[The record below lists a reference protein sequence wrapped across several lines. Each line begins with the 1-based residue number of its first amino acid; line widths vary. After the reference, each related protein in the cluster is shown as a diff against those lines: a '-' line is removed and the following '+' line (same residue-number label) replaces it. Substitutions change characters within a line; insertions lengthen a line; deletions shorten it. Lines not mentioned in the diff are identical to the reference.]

1 MSRKACYIFSSA
13 PSQGATNIRDNGSRF
28 TVQMN
33 YPLFIP
39 NGAKNATCEVVQA
52 NIWNTSPNIS
62 PQFNNDM
69 FVAFDGTNTIYI
81 KIDKGLY
88 DIQTLVA
95 QLELQ
100 WDSYLVLDGKT
111 AASIPWANLFTMT
124 GNDSTQK
131 VSIQFETD
139 SKINTYIDWTQ
150 STVRSIL
157 GFDILS
163 PTKPLVSK
171 GSLTAPY
178 IADFNNLN
186 AYYIH
191 SDLVG
196 QGIPTNSLYGQV
208 ISVIPVTAAPGNLI
222 VYQGQYENLFADCDN
237 LIGSINGRSTFSF
250 WLTTE
255 NNQVIDMNGEEYS
268 FTLLFKWDV

>member
-1 MSRKACYIFSSA
+1 MSRKACYIFSSS
-13 PSQGATNIRDNGSRF
+13 PSQGASNIRDNASRF

-39 NGAKNATCEVVQA
+39 NGSKNATCEVVQA

-62 PQFNNDM
+62 PSFDNDM
-69 FVAFDGTNTIYI
+69 FVAYDGTNMIYI

-88 DIQTLVA
+88 DIQTLTA

-100 WDSYLVLDGKT
+100 WDSYLASDGKT
-111 AASIPWANLFTMT
+111 AAKISWANLFTIT

-139 SKINTYIDWTQ
+139 NKTDTYIDWKQ
-150 STVRSIL
+150 STIRDIL
-157 GFDILS
+157 GFDITS
-163 PTKPLVSK
+163 AQKPLVSK
-171 GSLTAPY
+171 GSITAQY

-186 AYYIH
+186 AYYLH

-196 QGIPTNSLYGQV
+196 QGIPTNSIYGQV

-255 NNQVIDMNGEEYS
+255 NNQAIDMNGEEYS
-268 FTLLFKWDV
+268 FTLMFKWDV